1 MNLFRETSSPLGEI
15 TIFSD
20 GTYITGIAFEFER
33 YPIDRTGAEPSNTA
47 VLLDAE
53 RQLAEYFGGWR
64 TSFDLPAKAP
74 GTPFQRQVWAA
85 LQEIPY
91 GHTMSYGELAQRL
104 GNPKAVR
111 AAGSA
116 NGHNPIAIVVP
127 CHRVIGASG
136 SLTGYGGGLERKKFL
151 LELESKQP
159 SLLR

>member
-1 MNLFRETSSPLGEI
+1 MGAI

-20 GTYITGIAFEFER
+20 GVYITGIAFEYER
-33 YPIDRTGAEPSNTA
+33 YPIRREGAEPSNA
-47 VLLDAE
+47 AILLDAE

-64 TSFDLPAKAP
+64 TAFDLPVKAP
-74 GTPFQRQVWAA
+74 GTAFQQQVWAA

-91 GHTMSYGELAQRL
+91 GHTISYGGLAERL

-111 AAGSA
+111 AVGSA

-127 CHRVIGASG
+127 CHRVIGANG